1 MQVLQARAWLD
12 TQFFGQRSSRVPVGR
27 QRFGLTMVL
36 IEGEHEK
43 RVKPLS
49 QWVLASEPPE
59 LRDHVGVPAKS
70 QLRAQLCLQ
79 HLQPQLR

>member
-1 MQVLQARAWLD
+1 
-12 TQFFGQRSSRVPVGR
+12 
-27 QRFGLTMVL
+27 MVL